1 MTSLYTLIFTAILFI
16 AAGKKEPMNAFS
28 LYALTF
34 TAMPFIGAVIIFR
47 YHKHGHLYQLQRS
60 FENRLFTKCFLSGQ
74 FLIERSLV
82 RG

>member
-1 MTSLYTLIFTAILFI
+1 MIFTAILFI
-16 AAGKKEPMNAFS
+16 AAEKKEPMNAFS

-34 TAMPFIGAVIIFR
+34 TAMPFIGAIIIFR

>member
-16 AAGKKEPMNAFS
+16 AAEKNPMNAFR

-34 TAMPFIGAVIIFR
+34 TAMPFICAVIIFR

>member
-1 MTSLYTLIFTAILFI
+1 MTSRYTLIFTAILFI
-16 AAGKKEPMNAFS
+16 AAEKKPMNAFR

-34 TAMPFIGAVIIFR
+34 TAMPFVCAVIIFR